1 MLIKYTCDLKLQ
13 ILIMHALP
21 VPVYWQTDGWSF
33 RVYMIPLQDFVPE
46 LSEILAPAQERG

>member
-46 LSEILAPAQERG
+46 LSEILAPVQERG